1 MLGAHCIRTWS
12 ATQTSVA
19 LSSAE
24 AELVALVRAST
35 EAIGLCQLAAEW
47 RIQMRAQVFADASA
61 ALGIAARKGCGR
73 LRHIRIGDLWIQEAA
88 RTGEVVYQKIS
99 GLRNPADLLTKHLR
113 AERSQ
118 YLTEQIGLEYRE
130 GSAQARLQLS
140 TLIFGST
147 FPAGKLDPRRG
158 VNSMGL
164 PRAWPQQVDRY
175 EQIQS
180 SLTASHF
187 NHTMSAAL

>member
-1 MLGAHCIRTWS
+1 MLGSHCMRAWS

-24 AELVALVRAST
+24 AELVALVRGST
-35 EAIGLCQLAAEW
+35 EAIGFCQLASEW
-47 RIQMRAQVFADASA
+47 RIPVRAQLFADASA
-61 ALGIAARKGCGR
+61 ALGIVARKGCGR

-88 RTGEVVYQKIS
+88 RSGELVYQKID
-99 GLRNPADLLTKHLR
+99 GGRNPADLLTKHLR
-113 AERSQ
+113 ADRSQ
-118 YLTEQIGLEYRE
+118 YLTQQLGLEYRE

-147 FPAGKLDPRRG
+147 FPAGNVDPRRG

-164 PRAWPQQVDRY
+164 PRAWPRQADRL
-175 EQIQS
+175 EQM
-180 SLTASHF
+180 SHMSF
-187 NHTMSAAL
+187 SHTGARSEAI